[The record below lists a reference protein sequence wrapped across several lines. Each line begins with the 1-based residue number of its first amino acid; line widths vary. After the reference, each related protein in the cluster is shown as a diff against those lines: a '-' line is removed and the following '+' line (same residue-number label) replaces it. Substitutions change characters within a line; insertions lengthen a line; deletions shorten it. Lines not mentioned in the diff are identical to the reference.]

1 MMMTSRFPT
10 TYKYHP
16 YIDEYMRMVEN
27 EEIQSCKEQK
37 QLMEFLRWK
46 LDQPGVVIDADAIE
60 KSVEKPAPYFSF
72 SLFAWQRFCN
82 AFFYGVRY
90 EDGRLM
96 FDRYLLLLGRGAGKN
111 GYISYDC
118 FYMLSGHHG
127 IKNYDIDIVA
137 TSEDQAK
144 TSFED
149 VLNILETPKFAKK

>member
-1 MMMTSRFPT
+1 MMTTSRNST

-72 SLFAWQRFCN
+72 P
-82 AFFYGVRY
+82 
-90 EDGRLM
+90 
-96 FDRYLLLLGRGAGKN
+96 YLLGK
-111 GYISYDC
+111 GSVMHFFMVCVMMTAVLCLTDIYYYLVVGQVKMDISVMTVFIC
-118 FYMLSGHHG
+118 
-127 IKNYDIDIVA
+127 
-137 TSEDQAK
+137 
-144 TSFED
+144 
-149 VLNILETPKFAKK
+149 

>member
-1 MMMTSRFPT
+1 
-10 TYKYHP
+10 
-16 YIDEYMRMVEN
+16 MRMVEN

-60 KSVEKPAPYFSF
+60 KSVEKPAPYFPF

-111 GYISYDC
+111 G
-118 FYMLSGHHG
+118 
-127 IKNYDIDIVA
+127 
-137 TSEDQAK
+137 
-144 TSFED
+144 
-149 VLNILETPKFAKK
+149 